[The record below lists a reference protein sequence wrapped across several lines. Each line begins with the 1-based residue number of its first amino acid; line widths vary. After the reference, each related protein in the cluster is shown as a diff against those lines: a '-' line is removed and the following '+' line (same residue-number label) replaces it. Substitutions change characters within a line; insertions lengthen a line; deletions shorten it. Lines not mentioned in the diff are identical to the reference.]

1 MTDSEV
7 QREIE
12 VQKTLYISG
21 MVSIDDFAERLFEL
35 GVKFANECIQE
46 QIIDEVSE
54 GRDDP

>member
-1 MTDSEV
+1 
-7 QREIE
+7 
-12 VQKTLYISG
+12 

-54 GRDDP
+54 ERDDP